1 MYELLFSSHQPK
13 AKNLNK
19 HLCNVMFPPIQRKLT
34 DKMVDDLRHEHQQA
48 ITEIAFFQGL
58 LHNGWGVFFL
68 R

>member
-19 HLCNVMFPPIQRKLT
+19 HFCNVMFPPIQRKLT

-48 ITEIAFFQGL
+48 ITEIAFF
-58 LHNGWGVFFL
+58 
-68 R
+68 

>member
-1 MYELLFSSHQPK
+1 
-13 AKNLNK
+13 
-19 HLCNVMFPPIQRKLT
+19 MFPPIQRKLT

-68 R
+68 RWGIKLNFRLINTFFGGIMP